1 MSGLVVRL
9 VSALLG
15 LDDPVRQGFEVSESL
30 ICKAR
35 GTLALRVLEPHQ
47 HQVEIVLPRC
57 AGQSSAVEFRCK
69 PWSQGPLGFQAR
81 RALRCPELGSRRGGA
96 ISIVAPNTPEA
107 RMRAATSMLSLR
119 LCR

>member
-47 HQVEIVLPRC
+47 HQVEIVLPRR
-57 AGQSSAVEFRCK
+57 AGQSSAVELRCK

-81 RALRCPELGSRRGGA
+81 RALRCPELGLRRGGCDQHRG
-96 ISIVAPNTPEA
+96 PEYP
-107 RMRAATSMLSLR
+107 RG
-119 LCR
+119 